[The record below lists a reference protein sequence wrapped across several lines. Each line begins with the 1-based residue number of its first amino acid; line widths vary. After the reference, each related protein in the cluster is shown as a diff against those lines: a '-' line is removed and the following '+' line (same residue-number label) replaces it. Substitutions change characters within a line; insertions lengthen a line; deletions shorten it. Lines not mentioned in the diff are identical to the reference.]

1 MRTTRASLLIRI
13 KDPNAK
19 EAWSEFHDLYAPLIY
34 RYARRRGLNRDDA
47 EDVRSECY
55 RAIVEQIKT
64 FHYDKAKG
72 GFKAWLRTMVDRR
85 VVDLFRKKREHH
97 ANTRALGQIEAV
109 HPSPE
114 EVWEAEWKNQHLQHC
129 VEQLRSEVSRRTFE
143 VFSIVV
149 IQGRPVAEAC
159 DELGMN
165 PNQVYKAKARM
176 LRRVRDKMIE
186 FGCEEALGT

>member
-1 MRTTRASLLIRI
+1 MKTTRASLLIRI
-13 KDPNAK
+13 KDPNAD

-47 EDVRSECY
+47 DDIRSECY
-55 RAIVEQIKT
+55 KAIVQQIGT
-64 FHYDKAKG
+64 FDYDKAKG

-85 VVDLFRKKREHH
+85 VVDLFRKRREQQ
-97 ANTRALGQIEAV
+97 ANSADLRNTPAEQQ
-109 HPSPE
+109 SPD
-114 EVWEAEWKNQHLQHC
+114 EVWEAEWKNQHLKHC
-129 VEQLRSEVSRRTFE
+129 VEQLRREVSRRTFE

-149 IQGRPVAEAC
+149 LQGRPTAEAC

-176 LRRVRDKMIE
+176 LRRVRDKMSE
-186 FGCEEALGT
+186 YDCEGVSGT